1 MLKAADALATAGHEV
16 RVVSTRFLEWATD
29 CDQSILSRELPW
41 HSQTIDYS
49 RAHAPATAI
58 YTAIRQRAA
67 RAAAIAAGPEN
78 TPQWSVTRA
87 FSRVH
92 SELVAAAASAPADLI
107 YGGTNGALAAA
118 AEAAY
123 RLNVPY
129 AIDLEDLHTAESVAA
144 DASLQHALAARVE
157 SRAIPE
163 ASFVTTSSAPIAD
176 AYQQQYRIRPS
187 VIHNVFSLPAAA
199 PDMRRHS
206 NSLRLYWFGQTIGPG
221 RALEDVIDALALAGL
236 PASIDLR
243 GRPMVSYVDG
253 LRARAAT
260 APARISIEVLP
271 PIDPDALVDSCRSYD
286 IGISTEDPSIEN
298 RRRCLSNK
306 FCAYLLGGL
315 AVIATD
321 TPGQRSVQREVGCG
335 AAWYTRGDLATLAA
349 ALERWHRDAQS
360 LLASRVASWQ
370 AARERWHW
378 EHPLER
384 DTLLQLVGVALA

>member
-1 MLKAADALATAGHEV
+1 MLKAADALASAGHEV
-16 RVVSTRFLEWATD
+16 RVVSTRFLGWATD
-29 CDQSILSRELPW
+29 CDQTILSRQLPW
-41 HSQTIDYS
+41 HSQIVDYS

-67 RAAAIAAGPEN
+67 RAAAIVAGPEN
-78 TPQWSVTRA
+78 APQWSVTRA

-107 YGGTNGALAAA
+107 YGGTSGALAAA

-123 RLNVPY
+123 RLNIPY
-129 AIDLEDLHTAESVAA
+129 AIDLEDLHTAESVAPGA
-144 DASLQHALAARVE
+144 GLQHALAARIE
-157 SRAIPE
+157 SQAIPD

-176 AYQQQYRIRPS
+176 FYQRQYRRRPT
-187 VIHNVFSLPAAA
+187 VIHNVFSLPAAV
-199 PDMRRHS
+199 PEMTRHGDP
-206 NSLRLYWFGQTIGPG
+206 LRLYWFGQTIGPG

-243 GRPMVSYVDG
+243 GRPIASYVDS
-253 LRARAAT
+253 LRARAA
-260 APARISIEVLP
+260 AARARIAIEVLP

-286 IGISTEDPSIEN
+286 IGISTEDPVIEN

-306 FCAYLLGGL
+306 FCAYLLAGL

-321 TPGQRSVQREVGCG
+321 TPGQRSVEREVGCG

-349 ALERWHRDAQS
+349 ALERWHRDGES
-360 LLASRVASWQ
+360 LLASRLASWR
-370 AARERWHW
+370 AAQERWHW

-384 DTLLQLVGVALA
+384 DALLQLVGVALA